1 MANNNLGQLVDLP
14 TRKSATL
21 DLILS
26 YHPSFI
32 ERCKPMPSIGNSDHD
47 VVLLDT
53 TIVARRPKPPRRKI
67 YLWERNDIQGIRED
81 LVCSADDFQT
91 SEFDSVHSMRYT
103 FKEQVHKNLARRVP
117 NKLTHK
123 NSVVEL

>member
-1 MANNNLGQLVDLP
+1 
-14 TRKSATL
+14 
-21 DLILS
+21 
-26 YHPSFI
+26 
-32 ERCKPMPSIGNSDHD
+32 MPSIGNSDHD

-53 TIVARRPKPPRRKI
+53 TLVARRPKPPRRNI
-67 YLWERNDIQGIRED
+67 YLWKRDDIQGIRED

-91 SEFDSVHSMRYT
+91 SESDSVHSMWDT
-103 FKEQVHKNLARRVP
+103 FKEPVHKNLARRVP